1 LPSSRANRRG
11 IIALVIGMAGYTV
24 NDALVKLVAQSYP
37 VGEVIFI
44 RGILTTLLLGA
55 IILGAGL
62 LPDMR
67 RATDRHVVARA
78 IADGLAS
85 VLYIVALA
93 RMQMADL
100 AAVLLLTPLLL
111 TAMAVLFYGEIV
123 GWRRWTAV
131 AVGFG
136 GTLFIVKPTPAMFD
150 AWALVALVAAF
161 ASASRD
167 LLTRQT
173 DQTIPTLI
181 LTLMGSIAVTIGG
194 LMLVVTEEWRMLASR
209 DLALLAVAAGF
220 LAFGTYFVAL
230 AYRGVDISVVAPF
243 RYTLLLWAAIAG
255 FLVFGELPDRWAAF
269 GALLIVG
276 SGLYALHR
284 DAVRRRTTLDTETLA
299 R

>member
-11 IIALVIGMAGYTV
+11 VIALVIGMAGYTV
-24 NDALVKLVAQSYP
+24 NDAFVKLVAQSYP

-44 RGILTTLLLGA
+44 RGVLTTLVLGA
-55 IILGAGL
+55 IIAGAGL

-67 RATDRHVVARA
+67 RTTDRHVVWRA
-78 IADGLAS
+78 VADGVAS
-85 VLYIVALA
+85 VLYVVALA
-93 RMQMADL
+93 HMQMADL
-100 AAVLLLTPLLL
+100 AAVLLLAPLLL

-123 GWRRWTAV
+123 GWRRWTAI

-136 GTLFIVKPTPAMFD
+136 GTLFVVKPTPAMFD
-150 AWALVALVAAF
+150 AWALIALAASF

-181 LTLMGSIAVTIGG
+181 LTLAGSIAVAIGG
-194 LMLVVTEEWRMLASR
+194 LALVVTEEWRMLAPR
-209 DLALLAVAAGF
+209 DLTLLALAAAF
-220 LAFGTYFVAL
+220 LAFGSYLVAL

-255 FLVFGELPDRWAAF
+255 FVVFGDLPDRWAAF
-269 GALLIVG
+269 GAVLIVA

-284 DAVRRRTTLDTETLA
+284 DAVRRRQNRVGETFN
-299 R
+299 

>member
-1 LPSSRANRRG
+1 MPSSRANRRG
-11 IIALVIGMAGYTV
+11 VIALVIGMAGYTV
-24 NDALVKLVAQSYP
+24 NDAFVKLVAQSYP

-44 RGILTTLLLGA
+44 RGVLTTLVLGA
-55 IILGAGL
+55 IIAGAGL

-67 RATDRHVVARA
+67 RTTDRHVVWRA
-78 IADGLAS
+78 VADGVAS
-85 VLYIVALA
+85 VLYVVALA
-93 RMQMADL
+93 HMQMADL
-100 AAVLLLTPLLL
+100 AAVLLLAPLLL

-123 GWRRWTAV
+123 GWRRWTAI

-136 GTLFIVKPTPAMFD
+136 GTLFVVKPTPAMFD
-150 AWALVALVAAF
+150 AWALIALAASF

-167 LLTRQT
+167 LLTRQA

-181 LTLMGSIAVTIGG
+181 LTLAGSIAVAIGG
-194 LMLVVTEEWRMLASR
+194 LALVATEEWRMLPPR
-209 DLALLAVAAGF
+209 DLALLALAAAF
-220 LAFGTYFVAL
+220 LAFGSYLVAL

-269 GALLIVG
+269 GAMLIVG

-284 DAVRRRTTLDTETLA
+284 DAVRRRQNRVGETFN
-299 R
+299 

>member
-1 LPSSRANRRG
+1 MPSSRANRRG
-11 IIALVIGMAGYTV
+11 VIALVIGMAGYTV
-24 NDALVKLVAQSYP
+24 NDAFVKLVAQSYP
-37 VGEVIFI
+37 VGEVIFS
-44 RGILTTLLLGA
+44 RGVLTTLVLGA
-55 IILGAGL
+55 IIAGAGL

-67 RATDRHVVARA
+67 RTTDRHVVWRA
-78 IADGLAS
+78 VADGVAS
-85 VLYIVALA
+85 VLYVVALA
-93 RMQMADL
+93 HMQMADL
-100 AAVLLLTPLLL
+100 AAVLLLAPLLL

-123 GWRRWTAV
+123 GWRRWTAI

-136 GTLFIVKPTPAMFD
+136 GTLFVVKPTPAMFD
-150 AWALVALVAAF
+150 AWALIALAASF

-181 LTLMGSIAVTIGG
+181 LTLAGSIAVAIGG
-194 LMLVVTEEWRMLASR
+194 LALVATEEWRMLAPR
-209 DLALLAVAAGF
+209 DLALLALAAAF
-220 LAFGTYFVAL
+220 LAFGSYLVAL

-269 GALLIVG
+269 GAVLIVA

-284 DAVRRRTTLDTETLA
+284 DAVRRRQNRVGETFN
-299 R
+299 

>member
-1 LPSSRANRRG
+1 
-11 IIALVIGMAGYTV
+11 
-24 NDALVKLVAQSYP
+24 
-37 VGEVIFI
+37 
-44 RGILTTLLLGA
+44 
-55 IILGAGL
+55 
-62 LPDMR
+62 
-67 RATDRHVVARA
+67 
-78 IADGLAS
+78 
-85 VLYIVALA
+85 
-93 RMQMADL
+93 
-100 AAVLLLTPLLL
+100 
-111 TAMAVLFYGEIV
+111 MAVLFYGEIV

-150 AWALVALVAAF
+150 AWALVALAAAF

-173 DQTIPTLI
+173 DRIIPTLI

-194 LMLVVTEEWRMLASR
+194 LALIATEEWRMLAPR
-209 DLALLAVAAGF
+209 DLVLLALAAAF
-220 LAFGTYFVAL
+220 LAFGSYLVAL

-269 GALLIVG
+269 GALLIVA

-284 DAVRRRTTLDTETLA
+284 DAVRRRAAVDNNKIAA

>member
-11 IIALVIGMAGYTV
+11 VIALVIGMAGYTV
-24 NDALVKLVAQSYP
+24 NDAFVKLVAQSYP

-44 RGILTTLLLGA
+44 RGVLTTLVLGA
-55 IILGAGL
+55 IIAGAGL

-67 RATDRHVVARA
+67 RTTDRYVVWRA
-78 IADGLAS
+78 VADGLAS
-85 VLYIVALA
+85 VLYVVALA
-93 RMQMADL
+93 HMQMADL
-100 AAVLLLTPLLL
+100 AAVLLLAPLLL

-123 GWRRWTAV
+123 GWRRWTAI

-136 GTLFIVKPTPAMFD
+136 GTLFVVKPTPAMFD
-150 AWALVALVAAF
+150 AWALIALAASF

-181 LTLMGSIAVTIGG
+181 LTLAGSIAVAIGG
-194 LMLVVTEEWRMLASR
+194 LALVVTEEWRMLAPR
-209 DLALLAVAAGF
+209 DLTLLALAAAF
-220 LAFGTYFVAL
+220 LAFGSYLVAL

-255 FLVFGELPDRWAAF
+255 FVVFGELPDRWAAF
-269 GALLIVG
+269 GALLIVA

-284 DAVRRRTTLDTETLA
+284 DAVRRRQNRIGETFN
-299 R
+299 

>member
-11 IIALVIGMAGYTV
+11 ILALVIGMAGYTV
-24 NDALVKLVAQSYP
+24 NDALVKLVTQSYP
-37 VGEVIFI
+37 VGEAIFI
-44 RGILTTLLLGA
+44 RGILTTVLLGA
-55 IILGAGL
+55 IIAAAGL
-62 LPDMR
+62 LADMR
-67 RATDRHVVARA
+67 RAGDRHVVARA

-85 VLYIVALA
+85 VLYILALA
-93 RMQMADL
+93 RMPMADL

-111 TAMAVLFYGEIV
+111 TGMAVLFYSETV
-123 GWRRWTAV
+123 GWRRWTAI
-131 AVGFG
+131 AVGFA

-150 AWALVALVAAF
+150 AWALVALAAAF

-173 DQTIPTLI
+173 DQIIPTLV

-194 LMLVVTEEWRMLASR
+194 LMLAATEEWRMLAWR
-209 DLALLAVAAGF
+209 DLALLAMAAGF
-220 LAFGTYFVAL
+220 LAFGAYFVAL

-243 RYTLLLWAAIAG
+243 RYTLLLWAGIAG
-255 FLVFGELPDRWAAF
+255 FVVFGDLPDRWAAF

-276 SGLYALHR
+276 SGLYVLHR
-284 DAVRRRTTLDTETLA
+284 DAVRRRHLPDAATPA

>member
-1 LPSSRANRRG
+1 LPSPRANRRG

-44 RGILTTLLLGA
+44 RGILTTLLLAA
-55 IILGAGL
+55 IIAGAGL

-67 RATDRHVVARA
+67 RATDRYVIARA

-85 VLYIVALA
+85 VLYIIALA
-93 RMQMADL
+93 HMQMADL

-136 GTLFIVKPTPAMFD
+136 GTLFIVKPTPTMFD
-150 AWALVALVAAF
+150 GWALVALAAAF

-173 DQTIPTLI
+173 DQAIATLI
-181 LTLMGSIAVTIGG
+181 LTLMGSIAVTLGG
-194 LMLVVTEEWRMLASR
+194 LMLVATEEWRMLGSHEFT
-209 DLALLAVAAGF
+209 LLAVAAAF

-230 AYRGVDISVVAPF
+230 AYRDVDISVVAPF

-255 FLVFGELPDRWAAF
+255 FVVFGELPDRWAAF

-284 DAVRRRTTLDTETLA
+284 DAVRRWQSRVVQTFN
-299 R
+299 

>member
-1 LPSSRANRRG
+1 MPSSRANRRG

-284 DAVRRRTTLDTETLA
+284 DAVRRRQNRLTQTFN
-299 R
+299 

>member
-11 IIALVIGMAGYTV
+11 VIALVIGMAGYTV
-24 NDALVKLVAQSYP
+24 NDAFVKLVAQSYP

-44 RGILTTLLLGA
+44 RGVLTTLVLGA
-55 IILGAGL
+55 IIAGAGL

-67 RATDRHVVARA
+67 RTTDRHVVWRA
-78 IADGLAS
+78 VADGAAS
-85 VLYIVALA
+85 VLYVVALA
-93 RMQMADL
+93 HMQMADL
-100 AAVLLLTPLLL
+100 AAVLLLAPLLL

-123 GWRRWTAV
+123 GWRRWTAI

-136 GTLFIVKPTPAMFD
+136 GTLFVVKPTPAMFD
-150 AWALVALVAAF
+150 AWALIALAASF

-181 LTLMGSIAVTIGG
+181 LTLAGSIAVAIGG
-194 LMLVVTEEWRMLASR
+194 LALVVNEEWRMLAPR
-209 DLALLAVAAGF
+209 DLALLALAAAF
-220 LAFGTYFVAL
+220 LAFGSYLVAL

-269 GALLIVG
+269 GAMLIVA

-284 DAVRRRTTLDTETLA
+284 DAVRRRQNRVGESFN
-299 R
+299 

>member
-11 IIALVIGMAGYTV
+11 IIALVIGMAGYTA

-44 RGILTTLLLGA
+44 RGVLTTLLLAA
-55 IILGAGL
+55 IIAGAGL

-67 RATDRHVVARA
+67 RATDCYVVTRA

-85 VLYIVALA
+85 VLYIIALA
-93 RMQMADL
+93 HMQMADL

-136 GTLFIVKPTPAMFD
+136 GTLFIVKPTAGMFD
-150 AWALVALVAAF
+150 AWALVALAAAF

-173 DQTIPTLI
+173 DQAIATLI
-181 LTLMGSIAVTIGG
+181 LTLMGSIAVTFGG
-194 LMLVVTEEWRMLASR
+194 LMLVVTEEWRMLGSR
-209 DLALLAVAAGF
+209 EFTLLAVAAAF

-230 AYRGVDISVVAPF
+230 AYRDVDISVVAPF

-255 FLVFGELPDRWAAF
+255 FVVFGELPDRWAAF

-284 DAVRRRTTLDTETLA
+284 DAVRRRQKPIVQTFN
-299 R
+299 

>member
-11 IIALVIGMAGYTV
+11 VIALVIGMAGYTV
-24 NDALVKLVAQSYP
+24 NDAFVKLVAQSYP

-44 RGILTTLLLGA
+44 RGVLTTLVLGA
-55 IILGAGL
+55 IIAGAGL

-67 RATDRHVVARA
+67 RTTDRHVVWRA
-78 IADGLAS
+78 VADGVAS
-85 VLYIVALA
+85 VLYVVALA
-93 RMQMADL
+93 HMQMADL
-100 AAVLLLTPLLL
+100 AAVLLLAPLLL

-123 GWRRWTAV
+123 GWRRWTAI

-136 GTLFIVKPTPAMFD
+136 GTLFVVKPTPAMFD
-150 AWALVALVAAF
+150 AWALIALAASF

-167 LLTRQT
+167 LLTRQA

-181 LTLMGSIAVTIGG
+181 LTLAGSIAVAIGG
-194 LMLVVTEEWRMLASR
+194 LALVATEEWRMLPPR
-209 DLALLAVAAGF
+209 DLALLALAAAF
-220 LAFGTYFVAL
+220 LAFGSYLVAL

-269 GALLIVG
+269 GAMLIVG

-284 DAVRRRTTLDTETLA
+284 DAVRRRQNRVGETFN
-299 R
+299 

>member
-1 LPSSRANRRG
+1 MPSSRANRRG
-11 IIALVIGMAGYTV
+11 VIALVIGMAGYTV

-55 IILGAGL
+55 IILGAGQ

-150 AWALVALVAAF
+150 AWALVALAAAF

-284 DAVRRRTTLDTETLA
+284 DAVRRRQSRLGQTFN
-299 R
+299 